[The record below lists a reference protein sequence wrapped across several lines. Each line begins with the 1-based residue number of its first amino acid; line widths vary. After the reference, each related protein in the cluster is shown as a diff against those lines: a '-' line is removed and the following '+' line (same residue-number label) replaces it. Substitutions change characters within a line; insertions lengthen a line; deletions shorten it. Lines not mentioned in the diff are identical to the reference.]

1 MGITGCHNLNLRRRQ
16 AYDCSWR
23 WLVVAAVL
31 VIGCGKQYPSRYPV
45 EGILSIDGRP
55 APQGMQILFTP
66 EGPDAEPCRAVTN
79 DSGRYVAYHRPGM
92 KGLLPGHY
100 VVSVV
105 SPEDDVSGT
114 LIVPPQLAGIKIPVR
129 YRAGSSELKCEVGR
143 NGATFDVDIVTK

>member
-1 MGITGCHNLNLRRRQ
+1 MGALGLAERTT
-16 AYDCSWR
+16 AR
-23 WLVVAAVL
+23 WPAPCCACGLLVVAAFL
-31 VIGCGKQYPSRYPV
+31 GTGCGDQRPRRYPV
-45 EGILSIDGRP
+45 EGILSVDGKP
-55 APQGMQILFTP
+55 VPQGMQLYFTP

-79 DSGRYVAYHRPGM
+79 DSGRYVAYHKPGM